1 MLNALRYATRMLY
14 KNPGF
19 TAVAVCSLA
28 IGIGATS
35 SMFSFADALLLRPL
49 PVFEPSRVVAVNTV
63 VSTAFGPNMAV
74 SYPDYLDYRDKNHSF
89 TGLVATSYATFG
101 FSRKAGTQP
110 HMKFGLFVSGNL
122 FQVLGVEPS
131 LGRGF
136 RTSEDQVVGRD
147 PVVVLGHDFWISEFA
162 ANRSVIGSRLRL
174 NGIEFTVVGVA
185 PERFTGIDLHLRPAL
200 FVPLAMSPLI
210 GSQTSL
216 SLSHESSLTRRDI
229 RWLMVKGRLTPGVN
243 LSQAQSDIGTIAKR
257 LEQMYPQTNHDQRV
271 TVQTELQLQAEQA
284 PPNTAMVVMLC
295 LLSLCVLLV
304 ACANVTGLLLSR
316 ARGRSREVAIRLA
329 IGATRRALI
338 GQLLLESLLLAFL
351 GGLTGVAVAYM
362 GASFFSR
369 IPIPS
374 DLPIVFAVG
383 VDKRVLLFTLSV
395 SILSTLL
402 FGLTPA
408 LRATRPD
415 LVPALKAADADN
427 AGKRRLWGRNLIVSG
442 QLAISLVLLVISA
455 VLLQGFRAELTQGPG
470 YRTTSLFLTSFDTQ
484 LIHYPED
491 QTRRFYKDLL
501 DRTRAAPG
509 IRSAALT
516 SVVPLMGGDS
526 LAIVPEGDQ
535 LPHGEQTLSVFDSF
549 VSDQYFD
556 TMGISIVRGRKF
568 FESDRANTPPVAVV
582 NEQFA
587 RHYWP
592 KEDALGKRFHLQSAT
607 GPLVQIVGIAKN
619 TKYFWI
625 AEPPLDFVYL
635 PYTQNPR
642 AALTIIAQSDTAD
655 ASGIAPVLR
664 EVVRGLD
671 ADMPVF
677 DARTMH
683 DLYTQRAVKT
693 PNIIA
698 GSVAGLGVMGLVL
711 AIVGLYGLIAYA
723 VSRRT
728 REIGIRMAIGADRG
742 KVIEMVLKQGLM
754 LSLAG
759 LASGLVI
766 GLLASRLLTSALW
779 IASFDHVSP
788 VLFATVT
795 LLLLLISLAATYV
808 PARRASLV
816 DPIRALREE

>member
-1 MLNALRYATRMLY
+1 MPNALSYAARMLY

-19 TAVAVCSLA
+19 TVVAVCSLA

-63 VSTAFGPNMAV
+63 ASEAFGAKTSI
-74 SYPDYLDYRDKNHSF
+74 SYPDYLDYRDRNRSF
-89 TGLVATSYATFG
+89 TGLVAASYATFG
-101 FSRKAGTQP
+101 FNRKAGTQP

-122 FQVLGVEPS
+122 FRVLGVEPS

-147 PVVVLGHDFWISEFA
+147 PVVVLGHDFWVSEFA

-174 NGIEFTVVGVA
+174 NGIEFTIVGVA
-185 PERFTGIDLHLRPAL
+185 PERFTGIDQYLRPAL
-200 FVPLAMSPLI
+200 FVPLAMFPLM
-210 GSQTSL
+210 GSQNSL
-216 SLSHESSLTRRDI
+216 NMTHENSLTRRDV
-229 RWLMVKGRLTPGVN
+229 RFLMVKGRLAPGVN
-243 LSQAQSDIGTIAKR
+243 VGQAQADISAIAMR
-257 LEQMYPQTNHDQRV
+257 LQQMYPQTNHDQRV
-271 TVQTELQLQAEQA
+271 TVQTELQFRAQQS
-284 PPNTAMVVMLC
+284 PPNTAMIAMLC

-316 ARGRSREVAIRLA
+316 ARVRSREVAIRLA
-329 IGATRRALI
+329 IGASRRSLV
-338 GQLLLESLLLAFL
+338 GQLLLESLLLAVL
-351 GGLTGVAVAYM
+351 GGLTGIAVAYL

-374 DLPIVFAVG
+374 DLPIVFTIG
-383 VDKRVLLFTLSV
+383 VDKRVLLFTLLM

-415 LVPALKAADADN
+415 LVPALKAAEADN
-427 AGKRRLWGRNLIVSG
+427 SGKRRLWGRNLIVTG
-442 QLAISLVLLVISA
+442 QIAISLVLLVISA
-455 VLLQGFRAELTQGPG
+455 VLLQVFRAELMQGPG
-470 YRTTSLFLTSFDTQ
+470 YRTTNLFLTSFNTQ
-484 LIHYPED
+484 LIHYSED
-491 QTRRFYKDLL
+491 QTSRFYKDLL
-501 DRTRAAPG
+501 DRTRSAPG

-516 SVVPLMGGDS
+516 SVVPLIGGDT
-526 LAIVPEGDQ
+526 LVIVPEGYQ
-535 LPHGEQTLSVFDSF
+535 LPHGQQTLSVFDSY
-549 VSDQYFD
+549 VSDGYFD
-556 TMGISIVRGRKF
+556 VMGISIVRGRKF
-568 FESDRANTPPVAVV
+568 FESDRANTPPIAIV

-592 KEDALGKRFHLQSAT
+592 KEDALGKRFHLKSAT
-607 GPLVQIVGIAKN
+607 GPLVEIIGIAKN

-625 AEPPLDFVYL
+625 AEPPLDFAYL

-677 DARTMH
+677 DVRTMH

-698 GSVAGLGVMGLVL
+698 GTVAGLGVIGLVL
-711 AIVGLYGLIAYA
+711 AIIGLYGLIAYA

-728 REIGIRMAIGADRG
+728 REIGIRMAIGADRP
-742 KVIEMVLKQGLM
+742 KVIKMVLKQGLT

-759 LASGLVI
+759 LASGLAM
-766 GLLASRLLTSALW
+766 GLFASRVLTSALW
-779 IASFDHVSP
+779 IASFDHLSP
-788 VLFATVT
+788 LLFATVT

-808 PARRASLV
+808 PARRASLI